1 MPYADLPGDL
11 RMHYYDDYL
20 GDPWKADER
29 EATIMH
35 HGQGKNGLL
44 LYGWVHPLVLD
55 YRVIRVDARGFGLSS
70 QPEPGYG
77 WSLDGFVSDACNL
90 MDHLGIEKA
99 HFIGETI
106 GGTIGLHFA
115 HTRPERLLSLTA
127 CTSPFNFVGSQLY
140 VDYYNIVKEH
150 GTEAWARSNGDVRLE
165 SATADPEHREWYLTQ
180 MGKTSP
186 RTVME
191 TLAYLGTVNLE
202 PILPEITVPTLALT
216 GENSGWYRERSEGM
230 VAKMP
235 RARLALVPGAGGFV
249 QHSAPAECAAI
260 WRQFAESLPRP

>member
-1 MPYADLPGDL
+1 MPYADLPGNL
-11 RMHYYDDYL
+11 RMNYYDDYL
-20 GDPWKADER
+20 GDPWKTPEVV
-29 EATIMH
+29 IMH

-44 LYGWVHPLVLD
+44 LYGWVRPLVLD

-70 QPEPGYG
+70 VPDPGYE
-77 WSLDGFVSDACNL
+77 WSLEGFTRDVMNL

-115 HTRPERLLSLTA
+115 HAHPERLLSVTT
-127 CTSPFNFVGSQLY
+127 CTSPFNFIGSQLY
-140 VDYYNIVKEH
+140 VDYYNLVKEQ
-150 GTEAWARSNGDVRLE
+150 GTEAWARSNGDVRLD

-180 MGKTSP
+180 MGKTAP
-186 RTVME
+186 TTVME
-191 TLAYLGTVNLE
+191 TLAYLGTVDLT
-202 PILPEITVPTLALT
+202 PILPEIKVPALAIV

-235 RARLALVPGAGGFV
+235 QAQLAVVPGVGGFA
-249 QHSAPAECAAI
+249 QHAAPVECATL
-260 WRQFAESLPRP
+260 WREWAQGLRV